1 MTGSLGE
8 ARPMAASAH
17 RKAGLSRYTGL
28 SVALLFPVLEKI
40 KDAHTQCVRD
50 NLDGVQ
56 GGISLAVLDA
66 TQVRLIKTA
75 FFSKLDLT
83 HPCSQTE
90 FAHTRTKL
98 FSQGVFHPSTML
110 FML

>member
-1 MTGSLGE
+1 MPLLRERLEQPNKQPNSFPASTGQDSCRR
-8 ARPMAASAH
+8 A
-17 RKAGLSRYTGL
+17 
-28 SVALLFPVLEKI
+28 
-40 KDAHTQCVRD
+40 VRIVD
-50 NLDGVQ
+50 IDQ
-56 GGISLAVLDA
+56 
-66 TQVRLIKTA
+66 KTA